1 MIFFLKSYKYYRI
14 LTYVVHF
21 MVIILIIK
29 LIVNTTIDFFCKSNL
44 NPRISY
50 MLLNSFIE

>member
-29 LIVNTTIDFFCKSNL
+29 LIQQLIFFVSQ
-44 NPRISY
+44 I
-50 MLLNSFIE
+50 